1 MFYCL
6 WKCRNLMLRIA
17 EVICTVMP
25 KSLAF
30 DRSSTRA
37 VEVTRTV
44 LLRIKQ
50 AKSVDRE
57 TRGKGILLCHSFFP
71 AYLVIEN
78 KKSPSKKA
86 ESLGWQSFYF
96 DGLFGGRETP
106 FSWGAGVFRSV
117 CYTLEKSKAS
127 LLESLSEEAGLCNQ
141 GRSCL

>member
-1 MFYCL
+1 
-6 WKCRNLMLRIA
+6 
-17 EVICTVMP
+17 MP
-25 KSLAF
+25 LF
-30 DRSSTRA
+30 
-37 VEVTRTV
+37 
-44 LLRIKQ
+44 
-50 AKSVDRE
+50 
-57 TRGKGILLCHSFFP
+57 FFP

-96 DGLFGGRETP
+96 DGLFGGREMP
-106 FSWGAGVFRSV
+106 FSWGAGMFRSV